1 MYRPVH
7 LIPANTRIDF
17 MRWHKVTFAFSLLL
31 VLGSFALIFFK
42 GLNFGIDFRG
52 GILME
57 VQTQGPADLA
67 GMRSQLDGLGLG
79 EVALQEFGSPND
91 VLIRLQ
97 HQSYTEADRQ
107 QALEQVKKERPGT
120 PADEL
125 TRLSAAKADGN
136 AQLSAVDKVKQ
147 SLGSAYS
154 IRRTEFVGPKV
165 GGELIQDAI
174 WAIILS
180 MVGIMGYV
188 WFRYEWQFGVNAL
201 AALAHDCVTTVGLFA
216 LLGYEF
222 NLTTVAAVLTIA
234 GYSVNDT
241 VVIYDRIRSELRRYK
256 TMPLAELLNLS
267 INETLP
273 RTVMTSGM
281 TLLSV
286 LALYF
291 FGGEVIRGFSLAMIW
306 GIVIGTYSTIY
317 VAAPM
322 LIYMRLRRERVGP
335 AAKSDADKAAASRP

>member
-1 MYRPVH
+1 MFYRPVH
-7 LIPANTRIDF
+7 LIPPNTRIDF
-17 MRWHKVTFAFSLLL
+17 MRWHKFTFAFSLFL
-31 VLGSFALIFFK
+31 VLGSFALIFIK
-42 GLNFGIDFRG
+42 GLNFGIDFEG
-52 GILME
+52 GILIE
-57 VQTQGPADLA
+57 AQSQGPADLGSLRA
-67 GMRSQLDGLGLG
+67 QLDGLGLG
-79 EVALQEFGSPND
+79 EVSLQEFGSAND
-91 VLIRLQ
+91 VLIRLA
-97 HQSYTEADRQ
+97 HQKYTDADQ
-107 QALEQVKKERPGT
+107 QLAADQVKKERPGT
-120 PADEL
+120 RADEL
-125 TRLSAAKADGN
+125 PRLAAKRADQN
-136 AQLSAVDKVKQ
+136 AQANAVAKVTQ
-147 SLGSAYS
+147 SLGTAYS
-154 IRRTEFVGPKV
+154 VRRSEFVGPKV
-165 GGELIQDAI
+165 GSELIQDAI

-201 AALAHDCVTTVGLFA
+201 AALVHDCVTTVGLFA

-256 TMPLAELLNLS
+256 KMPLAELLNLS

-306 GIVIGTYSTIY
+306 GICIGTYSTIY

-322 LIYMRLRRERVGP
+322 LIYLHLRREKVGP
-335 AAKSDADKAAASRP
+335 AEKAEAEKRP

>member
-1 MYRPVH
+1 MFYRPVH
-7 LIPANTRIDF
+7 LIPPDTRIDF
-17 MRWHKVTFAFSLLL
+17 MRWHKITFAFSLFL
-31 VLGSFALIFFK
+31 VLGSLALIFIK
-42 GLNFGIDFRG
+42 GLNFGIDFQG
-52 GILME
+52 GILIE
-57 VQTQGPADLA
+57 AQTQGPADLA
-67 GMRSQLDGLGLG
+67 AMRSQLDSLGLG
-79 EVALQEFGSPND
+79 EVSLQEFGAAND
-91 VLIRLQ
+91 ILIRLA
-97 HQSYTEADRQ
+97 HQKFTEADQ
-107 QALEQVKKERPGT
+107 QAAAEQIKKERPGT

-125 TRLSAAKADGN
+125 TRLSAKRADSD
-136 AQLSAVDKVKQ
+136 AQLKAVEKVKQ
-147 SLGSAYS
+147 SLGAGYTF
-154 IRRTEFVGPKV
+154 RRTEFVGPKV

-174 WAIILS
+174 WAIIFS
-180 MVGIMGYV
+180 MIGIMGYV

-201 AALAHDCVTTVGLFA
+201 AALFHDCITTMGLFA

-256 TMPLAELLNLS
+256 KLPLADLLNLS

-322 LIYMRLRRERVGP
+322 LIYMHLRREKVGP
-335 AAKSDADKAAASRP
+335 SEKTDVDKRP